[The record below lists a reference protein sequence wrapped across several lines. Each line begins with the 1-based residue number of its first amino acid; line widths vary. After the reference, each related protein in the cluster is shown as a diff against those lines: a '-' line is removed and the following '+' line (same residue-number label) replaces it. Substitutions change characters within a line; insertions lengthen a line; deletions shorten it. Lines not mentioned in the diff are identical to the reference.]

1 LKFKFNLQKVLEHRK
16 TLENLAQKVFQ
27 EALYDLNV
35 EIEKLNRLE
44 IELRESYFKNQ
55 EYIDKGGVQASAW
68 QQVHEFK
75 LGQELKILRQKA
87 VIQQHLQVVE
97 QKRQELLATTKEFK
111 IIEKL
116 KEKKQKDFFDEMNYL
131 EQKQIDEMTIMRYKK
146 T

>member
-1 LKFKFNLQKVLEHRK
+1 MKFKFNLQKVLEHRK